1 MSPFAS
7 SAASLGTAWIWDPA
21 AFRPR
26 FVRTM
31 PPLPKVGSRLPAV
44 PATAVEAGARPTA
57 RPSTNVPANAA
68 GVRFFTFLVLP
79 GLLDCLPGT
88 RKAAPRRTGSGA
100 RGGGARQRT
109 YRRAGGLTGWPQP
122 AQWRD
127 RPAWAASSAP
137 PASSPHHP
145 GVRDALRQTIGPRY
159 KSRSSTAIGSPHYR

>member
-44 PATAVEAGARPTA
+44 PATAVEAGAKPMA
-57 RPSTNVPANAA
+57 RPSINVPANAA

-79 GLLDCLPGT
+79 GLLDCLSAG
-88 RKAAPRRTGSGA
+88 RTQGSGA
-100 RGGGARQRT
+100 QGDVVEQEVVEQDSGRIVGQVG
-109 YRRAGGLTGWPQP
+109 
-122 AQWRD
+122 
-127 RPAWAASSAP
+127 
-137 PASSPHHP
+137 
-145 GVRDALRQTIGPRY
+145 
-159 KSRSSTAIGSPHYR
+159 